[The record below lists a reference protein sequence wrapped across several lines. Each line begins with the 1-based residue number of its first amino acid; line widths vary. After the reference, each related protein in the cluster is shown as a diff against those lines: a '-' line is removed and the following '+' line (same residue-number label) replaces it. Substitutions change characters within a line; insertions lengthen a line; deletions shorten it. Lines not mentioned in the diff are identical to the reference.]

1 MIKNIYS
8 MFDKKLERYN
18 QPGFA
23 ADDKEIMISISRA
36 MKDKTQFLYL
46 NRDDLAIY
54 CVGSFDDKT
63 GIIEA
68 LNVPRLVCDC
78 YSLSED

>member
-1 MIKNIYS
+1 MEKNIYS

-23 ADDKEIMISISRA
+23 DDDKEIMISISRA

-63 GIIEA
+63 GTITA
-68 LNVPRLVCDC
+68 LPVPRLVCDC
-78 YSLSED
+78 YSLVED

>member
-1 MIKNIYS
+1 MEKKIYS
-8 MFDKKLERYN
+8 LFDKKLERFN

-23 ADDKEIMISISRA
+23 DDDREIMISISRA

-63 GIIEA
+63 GTIQSLA
-68 LNVPRLVCDC
+68 VPRLVCDI

>member
-23 ADDKEIMISISRA
+23 DDDKEIMISISRA

-63 GIIEA
+63 GTIES